1 MSEGKGGQ
9 VALGEPDIAP
19 PPDGEG
25 IDGPESNFDTVR
37 RGFAPDQVAG
47 YLRRVATSVLSL
59 ESRLEETRNEL
70 LEARRERDDA
80 RAALEASAADPH
92 VAASQHVTELVR
104 GFDDQVGGLLRDA
117 EVEAGRVL
125 SEVRT
130 EAGRI
135 LAQAREEADRIVA
148 EARAEAERT
157 RADVQTEEQEARI
170 RAARSIDEARQENDR
185 ASRDLGAM
193 RETMLE
199 TFRDVRDR
207 TVTALGEVEA
217 VIKRDASSD
226 AVVVVED
233 ADELASADGPPVPRP
248 DL

>member
-1 MSEGKGGQ
+1 M
-9 VALGEPDIAP
+9 AFGEPDIAP

-25 IDGPESNFDTVR
+25 VDGPESDFDKVR

-47 YLRRVATSVLSL
+47 YLKRVATNVLSL
-59 ESRLEETRNEL
+59 ESRLEETRTEL
-70 LEARRERDDA
+70 LETRRERDSA
-80 RAALEASAADPH
+80 IAALETSAGPDPYAT
-92 VAASQHVTELVR
+92 VSQRVTELVR

-117 EVEAGRVL
+117 EVEAERVL

-135 LAQAREEADRIVA
+135 LAQAREEADRTIA
-148 EARAEAERT
+148 EARVEAERT
-157 RADVQTEEQEARI
+157 RADAETIEQESRI
-170 RAARSIDEARQENDR
+170 RAARSMYEARQETYR
-185 ASRDLGAM
+185 AEKDLGAL
-193 RETMLE
+193 RATVLE
-199 TFRDVRDR
+199 TFRDIRDR

-217 VIKRDASSD
+217 VIEREGAASD
-226 AVVVVED
+226 AVVIVED

>member
-1 MSEGKGGQ
+1 
-9 VALGEPDIAP
+9 VAVGEPHIAP

-25 IDGPESNFDTVR
+25 VDGPESNFDTVR
-37 RGFAPDQVAG
+37 RGLAPDQVAG
-47 YLRRVATSVLSL
+47 YLKRVATSVLSL
-59 ESRLEETRNEL
+59 ESRLEQIRNEL

-80 RAALEASAADPH
+80 RAALEASAAGPH
-92 VAASQHVTELVR
+92 IAVSQHVTELVR
-104 GFDDQVGGLLRDA
+104 GFDDHVGGLLRDA

-125 SEVRT
+125 SDVRT
-130 EAGRI
+130 EAGWI
-135 LAQAREEADRIVA
+135 LVQAREEADRIVA

-157 RADVQTEEQEARI
+157 RADVQTEEQEARV
-170 RAARSIDEARQENDR
+170 RAAHSIYQARQENDR

-199 TFRDVRDR
+199 TFRGIRDR
-207 TVTALGEVEA
+207 AVAALGEVEA
-217 VIKRDASSD
+217 AIERGAAQD

-233 ADELASADGPPVPRP
+233 ADELVSAEVPQVPQVPRP